1 MHHVAHA
8 GLVPDVLE
16 LFPEATVVGSK
27 VALAYLKGLT
37 LRSFKQLAVKG
48 GDHVDLGRGHD
59 IEFVMAPNLHW
70 PDTMFS
76 YDPATGARKRRDALG
91 LRVSGYPWSASVGVP
106 WVCKYRGTHVGLVV
120 TRGCKCRGI
129 HLDLVVILKMQAPAI
144 RLLVGPAIS
153 VCQR

>member
-1 MHHVAHA
+1 MHHVAGA

-16 LFPEATVVGSK
+16 LYPEATVVGSK

-76 YDPATGARKRRDALG
+76 YDPATGARTCLVHVGPPTLPDP
-91 LRVSGYPWSASVGVP
+91 RVVGRGP
-106 WVCKYRGTHVGLVV
+106 RPTWVWKYRGTFDGLVV
-120 TRGCKCRGI
+120 TLSLQK
-129 HLDLVVILKMQAPAI
+129 
-144 RLLVGPAIS
+144 
-153 VCQR
+153 